1 MPFYRYECSSCG
13 RTFRVFHQNGSS
25 PRICCPSCGGK
36 DAERL
41 LPRIGVI
48 YKGSGYYSTDH
59 RSRENERKTR
69 RTKSET
75 TAAASKAE
83 SPGEE

>member
-1 MPFYRYECSSCG
+1 MPFYRYACRDCG
-13 RTFRVFHQNGSS
+13 ETFRVLHQNGSS

-59 RSRENERKTR
+59 RSREGVRSARSK
-69 RTKSET
+69 KSET

-83 SPGEE
+83 SPGDA